1 MHFFLLFTPKKNQRN
16 DLFLPW
22 KRGQK
27 SIVSWKTDSH
37 HCSMQ
42 RLWLDV
48 FHACIDKQFTSENFW
63 EKRKI
68 NIQQFKFIFLSA
80 LFPAWLVPSTLPVW
94 SSLFFLSANQ
104 KNWINPFSHR
114 SLFGDHTAE
123 KEPKWPQTRDWLI
136 SEIVSGINDLPA
148 VRRRHRAR
156 HEHYCTPYMLRIQC
170 IGCIEEFFGNFL
182 MAVSFA
188 FASFIFIMVTKSINL
203 PL

>member
-1 MHFFLLFTPKKNQRN
+1 MKNRFPSLQHAAALVRC
-16 DLFLPW
+16 F
-22 KRGQK
+22 
-27 SIVSWKTDSH
+27 SW
-37 HCSMQ
+37 
-42 RLWLDV
+42 
-48 FHACIDKQFTSENFW
+48 IDMQFTSENFW
-63 EKRKI
+63 EKRK
-68 NIQQFKFIFLSA
+68 NQYSNLSLLA
-80 LFPAWLVPSTLPVW
+80 LYFPAWLIPSTLPVW
-94 SSLFFLSANQ
+94 SLLFFLSANQ
-104 KNWINPFSHR
+104 KNWINPFFYR

-170 IGCIEEFFGNFL
+170 IGYIEEFFGNFL
-182 MAVSFA
+182 MAVSFT